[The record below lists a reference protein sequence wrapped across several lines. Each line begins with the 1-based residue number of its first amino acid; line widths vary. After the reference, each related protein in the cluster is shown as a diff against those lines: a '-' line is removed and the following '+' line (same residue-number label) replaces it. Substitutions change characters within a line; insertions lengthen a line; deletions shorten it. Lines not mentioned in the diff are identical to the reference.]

1 MKRRTLAELIPE
13 GAAIPPSERSF
24 RVGWFSTLKRTDG
37 ARPEIPADY
46 VARQGRTLRVVDLRE
61 AEELVGV
68 LGHVPGSDWLPLAE
82 AGDLHKRVGEFE
94 PLVLVDE
101 DGSRA
106 LALAAWLEEAGLAM
120 VAAMRGGMVAWK
132 EQGLAAS
139 RDSAIHARKGQL
151 SPLPKWATAESTT
164 AFSLEDI
171 QEHVGH
177 PRSVRWIKV
186 AAFLLNGRLSC
197 VDGRDHVAVVGSPG
211 GDAGELVLALGALEK
226 LGHPALTNEAVFE
239 LLRRRL
245 DAFGRFA
252 FHTDTAAGN
261 RLIAAIRAD
270 ARTKDAVAGMTDP
283 LAFRQF
289 FASPPQQYRAPLL
302 ELMGQP
308 AHLGCGHLR
317 LMTQFPQ
324 RWGIRDGL
332 VTQVLRSAME
342 LRWRGRHDL
351 EVTPLPGGHSE
362 GAVVNVHIS
371 DELDAFSW
379 VPLVSPSIA
388 GRQMFVNHPSV
399 ASFLRRQLA
408 RWLPQQGDVL
418 KSPPSAEALFDA
430 MQALHQTQ
438 LMATLGELAAGLPIF
453 EVTVRPDGRS
463 EAKQI
468 GAVPEKPTA

>member
-13 GAAIPPSERSF
+13 GAAIPPGERSF

-37 ARPEIPADY
+37 LRPEVPADY
-46 VARQGRTLRVVDLRE
+46 VARQGRTLRVVDVRD
-61 AEELVGV
+61 AEELTGV

-94 PLVLVDE
+94 PLVLVCE
-101 DGSRA
+101 DGARS

-120 VAAMRGGMVAWK
+120 VAAMRGGMAAWK

-139 RDSAIHARKGQL
+139 RDASVATRKGQL
-151 SPLPKWATAESTT
+151 SPLSKWADAGTT
-164 AFSLEDI
+164 ASFSLADI
-171 QEHVGH
+171 EAHVGH

-226 LGHPALTNEAVFE
+226 LGHPALSDETVFA
-239 LLRRRL
+239 LLGRRL

-252 FHTDTAAGN
+252 FHTDTAAGD

-270 ARTKDAVAGMTDP
+270 PRTKSSVANMTDP
-283 LAFRQF
+283 LAFRRF
-289 FASPPQQYRAPLL
+289 FASPPAEFRPTLAD
-302 ELMGQP
+302 LMTQP

-317 LMTQFPQ
+317 LMTQFPAK
-324 RWGIRDGL
+324 WGIREGL
-332 VTQVLRSAME
+332 TTQVLRSAME

-362 GAVVNVHIS
+362 GAVVNVHVS
-371 DELDAFSW
+371 EELGAFSW
-379 VPLVSPSIA
+379 VPLVSPSIS

-408 RWLPQQGDVL
+408 RWLTQQGDLLPKV
-418 KSPPSAEALFDA
+418 PEAAELFDA
-430 MQALHQTQ
+430 MQALHQVQ

-453 EVTVRPDGRS
+453 DVTVRPDGKS
-463 EAKQI
+463 EAKQV
-468 GAVPEKPTA
+468 GTVPKKAA

>member
-1 MKRRTLAELIPE
+1 MRRRTLAELIPE

-37 ARPEIPADY
+37 LRPEVPADY
-46 VARQGRTLRVVDLRE
+46 VARQGRTLRVVDVRE
-61 AEELVGV
+61 AHELAGV
-68 LGHVPGSDWLPLAE
+68 LGHVPGADWLPLGE

-94 PLVLVDE
+94 PLVLVCE
-101 DGSRA
+101 DGSRS

-132 EQGLAAS
+132 EQGLASS
-139 RDSAIHARKGQL
+139 RDEAVKARKGQL
-151 SPLPKWATAESTT
+151 SPLPKWAGAETT
-164 AFSLEDI
+164 GSFSLEDI
-171 QEHVGH
+171 EEHVGH
-177 PRSVRWIKV
+177 QRSVRWIKV

-197 VDGRDHVAVVGSPG
+197 GDGRDHVAVVGSPG

-226 LGHPALTNEAVFE
+226 LGHPALKDETVFA
-239 LLRRRL
+239 LLDRRL

-261 RLIAAIRAD
+261 RLITAIRAD
-270 ARTKDAVAGMTDP
+270 PRTKDAVANLTDP
-283 LAFRQF
+283 LAFRRF
-289 FASPPQQYRAPLL
+289 FAGPPPEYRAPLL
-302 ELMGQP
+302 DLMVQP
-308 AHLGCGHLR
+308 PHLGCGHLR

-324 RWGIRDGL
+324 RWGVREGL
-332 VTQVLRSAME
+332 ATQVLRSAME
-342 LRWRGRHDL
+342 LRWRGRPDL

-379 VPLVSPSIA
+379 VPLVSPSIS

-408 RWLPQQGDVL
+408 RWLAQQGDL
-418 KSPPSAEALFDA
+418 LSKPPPAPALFEA
-430 MQALHQTQ
+430 MQALHQQQ
-438 LMATLGELAAGLPIF
+438 LMATLGELAPGLPIF
-453 EVTVRPDGRS
+453 DVTVRPDGKS
-463 EAKQI
+463 EAKQV
-468 GAVPEKPTA
+468 GTVPTKA

>member
-13 GAAIPPSERSF
+13 GAALPPGERSF
-24 RVGWFSTLKRTDG
+24 RVSWFTTVKRTDG
-37 ARPEIPADY
+37 ARPEVPPDY
-46 VARQGRTLRVVDLRE
+46 VARQGRTLRVVDVRDAADLT
-61 AEELVGV
+61 GV

-82 AGDLHKRVGEFE
+82 AGDLHKKVGEFE
-94 PLVLVDE
+94 PLVLVCE
-101 DGSRA
+101 DGARS

-139 RDSAIHARKGQL
+139 MDPGLQNRKGQL
-151 SPLPKWATAESTT
+151 SPLPKWAAAGSTA
-164 AFSLEDI
+164 AFSLDDI
-171 QEHVGH
+171 TEHVGH

-211 GDAGELVLALGALEK
+211 GDAGELVLALGALEQ
-226 LGHPALTNEAVFE
+226 LGQPPLKDEAVFE
-239 LLRRRL
+239 LLLRRL

-252 FHTDTAAGN
+252 FHTDTAAGD

-270 ARTKDAVAGMTDP
+270 PRTKDAVAGMSEP
-283 LAFRQF
+283 LAFRRF
-289 FASPPQQYRAPLL
+289 FASPPPHYRPALL
-302 ELMGQP
+302 ELLSQP

-324 RWGIRDGL
+324 RWGIREGL
-332 VTQVLRSAME
+332 TTQVLRSAME
-342 LRWRGRHDL
+342 LRWRGRPDL

-408 RWLPQQGDVL
+408 RWLSQQGDL
-418 KSPPSAEALFDA
+418 LASPPTAAALFEA
-430 MQALHQTQ
+430 MQALHQQQ
-438 LMATLGELAAGLPIF
+438 LMATLGELAAGLPIYD
-453 EVTVRPDGRS
+453 VTVRPDGKS
-463 EAKQI
+463 EAKLA
-468 GAVPEKPTA
+468 GSVPKKA

>member
-1 MKRRTLAELIPE
+1 MKRRSQAELIPE
-13 GAAIPPSERSF
+13 DASISPGERSF
-24 RVGWFSTLKRTDG
+24 RVGWFSAVKRTDG
-37 ARPEIPADY
+37 ARPEIAADY
-46 VARQGRTLRVVDLRE
+46 VARQGRTLRVVDVRDVDALT
-61 AEELVGV
+61 GV
-68 LGHVPGSDWLPLAE
+68 LGHVPGSDWIPLAE
-82 AGDLHKRVGEFE
+82 AGELHKRVGEFE
-94 PLVLVDE
+94 PLVLVDN

-139 RDSAIHARKGQL
+139 RNGAIRERKGQL
-151 SPLPKWATAESTT
+151 SALPKWAAAGSTE
-164 AFSLEDI
+164 AFSLADI
-171 QEHVGH
+171 EEHVGH

-211 GDAGELVLALGALEK
+211 GDAGELVLALGALER
-226 LGHPALTNEAVFE
+226 LGHPALSDELISE

-270 ARTKDAVAGMTDP
+270 TRLKAFVAGMTEP

-289 FASPPQQYRAPLL
+289 FSSPPEAARAALL
-302 ELMGQP
+302 DLMGQP
-308 AHLGCGHLR
+308 PHLGCGHLR

-324 RWGIRDGL
+324 RWGVREGL
-332 VTQVLRSAME
+332 TTQVLRAAME
-342 LRWRGRHDL
+342 LRWRGRPDL

-362 GAVVNVHIS
+362 GAVVNVHIA

-388 GRQMFVNHPSV
+388 GRQMFVNHPTV
-399 ASFLRRQLA
+399 AAFLRKQLA
-408 RWLPQQGDVL
+408 RWLTQQHDVL
-418 KSPPSAEALFDA
+418 RAPPSTAALFEA
-430 MQALHQTQ
+430 MQALHQQQ

-453 EVTVRPDGRS
+453 DVTVRADGKS
-463 EAKQI
+463 EAKQV
-468 GAVPEKPTA
+468 GAVPKKP